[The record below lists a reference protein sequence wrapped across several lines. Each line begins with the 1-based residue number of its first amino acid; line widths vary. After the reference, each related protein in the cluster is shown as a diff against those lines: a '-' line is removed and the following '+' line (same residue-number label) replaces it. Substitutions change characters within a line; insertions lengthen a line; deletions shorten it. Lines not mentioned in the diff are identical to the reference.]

1 MHTATVN
8 PTTLTNRG
16 CRISPPLGSGCRSGR
31 KWRKG
36 RKKSRAGGHERIRG
50 GWWSVPSTRVLD
62 SWGGGSLRRMRS
74 KRLRNGRENPML
86 GVAMPISIISQPEDS
101 RFGDELNSLF
111 EEVVFTN
118 FIASVA

>member
-1 MHTATVN
+1 
-8 PTTLTNRG
+8 
-16 CRISPPLGSGCRSGR
+16 
-31 KWRKG
+31 G
-36 RKKSRAGGHERIRG
+36 RKKSRSGGHERIRG

-118 FIASVA
+118 FIASVAFVSSLGVLAIKDRVQAFLKRGGKARFIVCVKR